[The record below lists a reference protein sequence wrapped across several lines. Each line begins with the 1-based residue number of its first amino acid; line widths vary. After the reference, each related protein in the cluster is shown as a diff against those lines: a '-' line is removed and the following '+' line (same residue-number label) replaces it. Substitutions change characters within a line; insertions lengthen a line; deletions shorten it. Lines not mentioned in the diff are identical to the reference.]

1 MARRKKE
8 EPIIDEIKV
17 EATPVVEEVE
27 STISLST
34 LFDSLVEEEKPKKK
48 KRAPIAKVNTPA
60 LNVRPDASMN
70 NKPVKLLHEGD
81 KVTVVKDLGEWLQ
94 IEEGFVMSKYITIK

>member
-8 EPIIDEIKV
+8 EPIIEEIKV
-17 EATPVVEEVE
+17 EATPVVEESAIIV
-27 STISLST
+27 
-34 LFDSLVEEEKPKKK
+34 EEKPKKK
-48 KRAPIAKVNTPA
+48 KRVPIAKVNTPA

-94 IEEGFVMSKYITIK
+94 IEEGFVMAKYITIKQGGLLCLRL

>member
-1 MARRKKE
+1 MARKKKE
-8 EPIIDEIKV
+8 ETFVEKTIIEEIKV
-17 EATPVVEEVE
+17 EEVE
-27 STISLST
+27 PAI
-34 LFDSLVEEEKPKKK
+34 VVEEKPKKK
-48 KRAPIAKVNTPA
+48 KRTPIAKVNTPA

-94 IEEGFVMSKYITIK
+94 IEEGFVMAKYITIK